1 MKKMLRALIF
11 AALICLTL
19 CGCSSGPLYDNA
31 DRYTAGETE
40 IREDI
45 RALDIHWIC
54 GSVTVEY
61 HEGDT
66 VILSERA
73 KKSLPE
79 EDVLRWWLDGTTL
92 RVQFSAPMLQRWT
105 PHPEKELIV
114 SLPAGLV
121 LENAD
126 ITTISGKLQC
136 DGLAAERAVL
146 SATSGDIYASCT
158 ASDLS
163 IHSTSGSITAV
174 CDADN
179 ISVDLVSGV
188 IDLTHTG
195 AAESL
200 TTQSTSG
207 TIHLNID
214 EVEQVDIHPVS
225 GGVTMECAV
234 LPEALTVY
242 TVSGGVALYVPGDA
256 GFTAEVKTTS
266 GRFNSDL
273 LMKTDGSRYFCG
285 DGKCSVNIH
294 TVSAD
299 ISIYEK

>member
-31 DRYTAGETE
+31 DRYTAGDTE
-40 IREDI
+40 IREEI
-45 RALDIHWIC
+45 QALDIHWIC

-136 DGLAAERAVL
+136 DGL
-146 SATSGDIYASCT
+146 T
-158 ASDLS
+158 
-163 IHSTSGSITAV
+163 
-174 CDADN
+174 
-179 ISVDLVSGV
+179 
-188 IDLTHTG
+188 
-195 AAESL
+195 AESL

-214 EVEQVDIHPVS
+214 EVEQVDIHTVS

-234 LPEALTVY
+234 LPEVLTVD

-273 LMKTDGSRYFCG
+273 LMKTDGNRYFCG